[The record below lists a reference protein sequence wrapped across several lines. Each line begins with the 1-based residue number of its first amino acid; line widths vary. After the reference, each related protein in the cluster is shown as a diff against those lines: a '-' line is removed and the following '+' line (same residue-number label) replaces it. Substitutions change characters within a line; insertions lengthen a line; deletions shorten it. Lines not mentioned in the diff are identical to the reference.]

1 MAILMIQSLKK
12 IIVLGAVALG
22 TMCSIS
28 VRNLMLPDSVTVS
41 GRILGYVPD
50 SVATAMILSV
60 ADNVVHK
67 SGKCVIPIN
76 ADGTFSRTFL
86 LPHAQMASAR
96 IYPYNRFGLYLEP
109 GADVWIE
116 FEDSVL
122 TRNRWIGRNIGK
134 HITFGGTLGTVNAEL
149 EAAPS
154 FDCIITDDI
163 ESEVSPQQLKD
174 SVLNIYNRD
183 SADLERYISTLSP
196 GSKAP
201 SLLRSSL
208 LAQTVQSLYDYAD
221 FNKSHGLLP
230 QDYYRDFTQAL
241 MRCDSTLLMTDDA
254 YMVLNRLGFARFLP
268 SKRFSVDIA
277 KLQQAVEFLDNRG
290 DGSASGERHQIYAR
304 LFTPQELDQLYSK
317 LDLVNGA
324 PVQDVTVDDA
334 LWINDALFSAANRVG
349 LRKELVERLDPS
361 LNVAKRIE
369 INAYKKVEA
378 KDADF
383 VRSFCG
389 LKELP
394 PVWSYA
400 ISARDWKDVFEADT
414 FDLAGHGITDPTV
427 CARLTAM
434 HDDMLNGR
442 GDDLSKSPA
451 WAYLQQLIEPY
462 RGKYLFVDFWE
473 LYCGPCRQSIE
484 SSFDFREK
492 YKDSPDFAILY
503 IASDGGSHPVGWA
516 EYSKKYMPGTPS
528 LRLPE
533 FRVDM
538 LGELLGFTAIPFG
551 VIFDREGNVVKS
563 NAVMWEFMNFL
574 REKDLIPHQ

>member
-1 MAILMIQSLKK
+1 MFKILKTF
-12 IIVLGAVALG
+12 IVLGAVALS
-22 TMCSIS
+22 TMSLS
-28 VRNLMLPDSVTVS
+28 ARNLMLPDSVTVS
-41 GRILGYVPD
+41 GQIRGYQPD
-50 SVATAMILSV
+50 SVVAAMIISV
-60 ADNVVHK
+60 KDVVVHK

-86 LPHAQMASAR
+86 LPHAQTATVR
-96 IYPYNRFGLYLEP
+96 IYPHNSFGLYLEP
-109 GADVWIE
+109 GSDVWIE
-116 FEDSVL
+116 VEDSVL
-122 TRNRWIGRNIGK
+122 TRNRWVGRSIGK
-134 HITFGGTLGTVNAEL
+134 YIDFGGTLGTVNSEL
-149 EAAPS
+149 EAAPE
-154 FDCIITDDI
+154 FEGVWTDQI
-163 ESEVSPQQLKD
+163 EGNVSPQQVKD
-174 SVLNIYNRD
+174 SVFHVYNRD
-183 SADLERYISTLSP
+183 KAEMERYISTLP
-196 GSKAP
+196 ANSKAP

-208 LAQTVQSLYDYAD
+208 LAQSVRSLYDYAD

-230 QDYYRDFTQAL
+230 QEYYRDFTQAL
-241 MRCDSTLLMTDDA
+241 MSCDSTLLMTDDA

-277 KLQQAVEFLDNRG
+277 KLQQAVDFLDSRG
-290 DGSASGERHQIYAR
+290 EGSASGDRQQIYAR

-317 LDLVNGA
+317 LDLINGA

-334 LWINDALFSAANRVG
+334 LWINDALFSAADRVG
-349 LRKELVERLDPS
+349 LRKELKQRLDPS

-369 INAYKKVEA
+369 LKNYKKVEA

-394 PVWSYA
+394 AVWDYA
-400 ISARDWKDVFEADT
+400 ISSRDWKDIFEADT
-414 FDLAGHGITDPTV
+414 FNLAGRGITDATL

-434 HDDMLNGR
+434 HDDMLSGR
-442 GDDLSKSPA
+442 GDDLSNSPA

-492 YKDSPDFAILY
+492 YKDSPDFAFLY
-503 IASDGGSHPVGWA
+503 IASDGGSHPVGWK
-516 EYSKKYMPGTPS
+516 EYSNKYMPNTPS
-528 LRLPE
+528 LRLQE

-551 VIFDREGNVVKS
+551 VIFDREGNVVQS

-574 REKDLIPHQ
+574 REKDLIPQQ